1 MGIFRQIIIPMAR
14 KSKKCIT
21 RHDLRYN
28 KMHAQT
34 ERLHVGVRFSFCI
47 LLLMGCSAFMV
58 AALPHQ
64 RKLEKMKLDLV
75 EVQVAENEMTER
87 VDAKSR
93 ELKAIESD
101 PQYREIIARD
111 RLNYYKPGEHVFRID
126 R

>member
-1 MGIFRQIIIPMAR
+1 
-14 KSKKCIT
+14 
-21 RHDLRYN
+21 
-28 KMHAQT
+28 
-34 ERLHVGVRFSFCI
+34 
-47 LLLMGCSAFMV
+47 
-58 AALPHQ
+58 
-64 RKLEKMKLDLV
+64 MKLDLV